1 MSLKESNE
9 AKDIPKTSVSRK
21 TVELVQ
27 PGFVQCPGK
36 VQAKNQKWQGTITA
50 FNFLAAKIN
59 SNNNKLEGICNNL
72 RILIVKRRQW
82 LTLTGISEVASDKI
96 HHLDVAKVE
105 NWGGALFRSVSPS

>member
-21 TVELVQ
+21 AVELVP

-59 SNNNKLEGICNNL
+59 RNNNKLEGIWNNL
-72 RILIVKRRQW
+72 WILRVKKRQR
-82 LTLTGISEVASDKI
+82 LTLTGMAEMASDKTR
-96 HHLDVAKVE
+96 HLDVAKVE
-105 NWGGALFRSVSPS
+105 N